1 MRALLRSL
9 VPVVSLCA
17 GAAAVAV
24 HGGCSSSTPPG
35 PAAVGGKVTFQG
47 RPLAG
52 GLVVFAP
59 DRDRGTTGRPARGE
73 VGPDGTFRLRL
84 GGTDHI
90 PPGWYRVAIAAA
102 PDEPAPGRPAFPP
115 QLRRPDTSG
124 LLRQVLAGQEHTFE
138 FAVEVPN
145 G

>member
-1 MRALLRSL
+1 MRSVMRAL
-9 VPVVSLCA
+9 VPVVALAA
-17 GAAAVAV
+17 GAVAVAV

-35 PAAVGGKVTFQG
+35 PAAVRGKVTFQG
-47 RPLAG
+47 RPLSG

-59 DRDRGTTGRPARGE
+59 DRDRGTTGKPIRGE
-73 VGPDGTFRLRL
+73 IGPDGTFRLNHD
-84 GGTDHI
+84 GTSHI

-102 PDEPAPGRPAFPP
+102 PGDPEPGRPAFPP

-124 LLRQVLAGQEHTFE
+124 LLREVTAGKEHSFE